1 MHTSW
6 VPPIEASTVPVSPS
20 ESGPA
25 SNLLTS

>member
-6 VPPIEASTVPVSPS
+6 VPPIEASTVPVSPNVS
-20 ESGPA
+20 APA